1 MGVDWQGDSGFL
13 IVRDGSVEFRSPP
26 LQHFFDCPLQFA
38 AYPDYTN
45 ATDSAE
51 DAGLYQL
58 PVQHGDLI
66 VAGTD
71 GLWDNVHQEEIVQIL
86 SSHQNDIQKVSNMIP
101 FRACCSKSLACVPFD
116 DMPSL
121 PTRQSSLWREAEQT

>member
-1 MGVDWQGDSGFL
+1 MRANWQGDSGFL
-13 IVRDGSVEFRSPP
+13 IVRDGSIEFRSPP

-58 PVQHGDLI
+58 PVQQGDLI

-86 SSHQNDIQKVSNMIP
+86 SSHQNDIQRVSN
-101 FRACCSKSLACVPFD
+101 CYSKSLACVPFN
-116 DMPSL
+116 DM
-121 PTRQSSLWREAEQT
+121 PTRQGSL